1 MAKTVNNPKEK
12 MRMNIELA
20 DNGIIIRNPENEDE
34 VTLAM
39 NGGDT
44 RKADGYGYDID
55 HGDEYKAIGK
65 KVYDWL
71 MDVVV
76 NEHTEFI
83 ITNFDIDVVAT
94 CKGRPFNE

>member
-1 MAKTVNNPKEK
+1 MAKVTNTPKEK

-39 NGGDT
+39 EKGEWTDNL
-44 RKADGYGYDID
+44 D
-55 HGDEYKAIGK
+55 HSDEYKAIGK

-71 MDVVV
+71 TDVVIQ
-76 NEHTEFI
+76 EHTDFI
-83 ITNFDIDVVAT
+83 ITNFDIEITAT
-94 CKGRPFNE
+94 CKGHEFR

>member
-1 MAKTVNNPKEK
+1 MAKISNNPKEK

-39 NGGDT
+39 EKGEWTDNL
-44 RKADGYGYDID
+44 D
-55 HGDEYKAIGK
+55 HSDEYKAIGK

-71 MDVVV
+71 TEVVLQ
-76 NEHTEFI
+76 EHTDFI
-83 ITNFDIDVVAT
+83 ITNFDIDITAT
-94 CKGRPFNE
+94 CKGHEFR

>member
-34 VTLAM
+34 VTLAIDRGH
-39 NGGDT
+39 NIGRCDYE
-44 RKADGYGYDID
+44 AD
-55 HGDEYKAIGK
+55 HTDEYQAIGK
-65 KVYDWL
+65 KILDWL
-71 MDVVV
+71 LDVVI
-76 NEHTEFI
+76 EKHTDFI

-94 CKGRPFNE
+94 CKGREFR